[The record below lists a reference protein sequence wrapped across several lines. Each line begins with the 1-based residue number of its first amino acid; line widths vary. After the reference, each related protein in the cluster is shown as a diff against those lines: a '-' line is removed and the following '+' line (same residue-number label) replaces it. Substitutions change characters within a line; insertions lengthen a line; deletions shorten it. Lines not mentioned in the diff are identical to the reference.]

1 MPAGGALVPVCFG
14 RARCRHLSGCRN
26 TGEGSRV
33 ASPRRPVGDRRVAGI
48 GLADAPSGFDT
59 RRVRVEVLDYVVL
72 IVADLD
78 RALDFY
84 TGTLGLSLQHRAEKY
99 AQMRAG
105 TTRLSLYTR
114 AAMSETL
121 GMEIEAPSTSAPA
134 FELGFKVTDC
144 DAAFAELVQAG
155 APVVAVPTTR
165 PWGQRTAY
173 VRDPDGNLIELAE
186 DVGARAPTIEPR
198 RAG

>member
-1 MPAGGALVPVCFG
+1 MHF
-14 RARCRHLSGCRN
+14 
-26 TGEGSRV
+26 
-33 ASPRRPVGDRRVAGI
+33 
-48 GLADAPSGFDT
+48 
-59 RRVRVEVLDYVVL
+59 EVLDYVVL

-121 GMEIEAPSTSAPA
+121 GVEIDAPSTSAPA

-144 DAAFAELVQAG
+144 DAAFAELVRAG
-155 APVVAVPTTR
+155 APVVAAPTTR

-186 DVGARAPTIEPR
+186 DLGR
-198 RAG
+198 